1 MDEHDHLNRSW
12 WKEAVIYQIYP
23 RSFKD
28 SNGDGIGDLKGIYS
42 KLSYIKKLGVD
53 AVWLGPIFDSPNED
67 NGYDISDYRSIA
79 PDFGSMEDFD
89 QLLEEFHA
97 EGIKLILDLVPNHC
111 SVEHP
116 WFKQARSSRDNP
128 YRNYFHWWNAED
140 GEPPH
145 RWSFFDIEGSAWAYD
160 LLTHAYY
167 LHYFSKN
174 QPDLNWENPAVRE
187 EIYNVMDFWLQKG
200 VDGFRVDVISF
211 ISKDTNFPALPSHY
225 IDNDFVKYYASGPF
239 IHQYLQELNQRVVQK
254 YNAIIIGEG
263 IGISADAAMQY
274 LAPEREEI
282 NLLYHCDGIDLG
294 YLPGKFKVMDPTGYD
309 LASFKEIYTRWDE
322 AIIGDSRGTIFL
334 GNHDQPR
341 MVSRWGNDSPE
352 FRQLSST
359 LLTTFLLTMRA
370 TPFYYAGDELGM
382 NNIKFDS
389 IEDYRD
395 LETLNMYEK
404 LERLGGDTNA
414 FIQSQKNSGRDNS
427 RTPFQWSGDLYA
439 GFSDVAPWLKVNEN
453 FFQVNVLNQDHDPAS
468 PLNYFRSLIKVRKE
482 NLGLIYGTYQ
492 LLDVGND
499 LVYAYTRQ
507 LSDKKYLILLNFS
520 SLEALIQ
527 LPDKFLNAVCLLGN
541 YSAEIYKNNLSLRP
555 YEAVISLIV

>member
-1 MDEHDHLNRSW
+1 
-12 WKEAVIYQIYP
+12 
-23 RSFKD
+23 
-28 SNGDGIGDLKGIYS
+28 
-42 KLSYIKKLGVD
+42 
-53 AVWLGPIFDSPNED
+53 
-67 NGYDISDYRSIA
+67 
-79 PDFGSMEDFD
+79 
-89 QLLEEFHA
+89 
-97 EGIKLILDLVPNHC
+97 
-111 SVEHP
+111 
-116 WFKQARSSRDNP
+116 
-128 YRNYFHWWNAED
+128 
-140 GEPPH
+140 
-145 RWSFFDIEGSAWAYD
+145 
-160 LLTHAYY
+160 
-167 LHYFSKN
+167 
-174 QPDLNWENPAVRE
+174 
-187 EIYNVMDFWLQKG
+187 
-200 VDGFRVDVISF
+200 
-211 ISKDTNFPALPSHY
+211 
-225 IDNDFVKYYASGPF
+225 
-239 IHQYLQELNQRVVQK
+239 
-254 YNAIIIGEG
+254 
-263 IGISADAAMQY
+263 
-274 LAPEREEI
+274 
-282 NLLYHCDGIDLG
+282 
-294 YLPGKFKVMDPTGYD
+294 MDPTGYD